1 MRVYPGSP
9 YPLGATWDGL
19 GVNFA
24 LFSEHATAVDLCL
37 FDSIDATQESARIP
51 IPEQTDMVWHA
62 YLPDLK
68 PGQLYGYRVH
78 GPYEPNHGLRFNA
91 NKLLLDPY
99 AKSLARST
107 RWDDALFGYT
117 IGHPDADLSFDTRDS
132 APFAPFGAVIDPS
145 FTWGDDRLPRTPWHR
160 TVIYEMHVGGF
171 TRLQT
176 LVPEAARGTYTA
188 LTLQPV
194 IDHLL
199 SLGVTAVELMPVHY
213 HANDRSL
220 VERGLTNYWGYNTAS
235 YFAPDLR
242 FAEART
248 PLETVREFKMMV
260 RALHAAGIEVIL
272 DVVYNHT
279 AEGNQLGPTLSWRG
293 IDNSSYYRL
302 LPNNP
307 RVHLDFTGT
316 GNTLNMQSPHVLQL
330 IMDSLRYWVTDMHVD
345 GFRFDLASTLA
356 RELYE
361 VDRLAAFFDVI
372 HQDPLISQVKLIAE
386 PWDLGEGGYQVG
398 NFPVLWTEW
407 NGKYRDTVRRFWRGD
422 PGVASEFATRLA
434 GSSDLYSRSG
444 RRPYSS
450 INFVTCHDGFTLHD
464 LVSYNEKY
472 NQANGEDNRDGESNN
487 LSWNCGAEGP
497 TDDPSIRALRERQK
511 RNFLATLLLS
521 QGVPMLCGGDE
532 VGRTQL
538 GNNNAY
544 CQDSGLTWTHWDL
557 DADQEALLAFT
568 RQLLAIR
575 RSQSTLHRRAFLRG
589 MQVNGMKDIAWLDAA
604 GGEMTQELWQ
614 APDTRTIG
622 MLLAGEAADDIDNS
636 GLKVEGDTLLALF
649 NAHDKTLPF
658 TLPSP
663 PRCIRWR
670 LLIDTFDGG
679 RVDRELSPG
688 AVYPLEAH
696 SVALLQAVSGETPP
710 PVVSEELKS
719 TTKTT
724 RTPSRRVGDSGRT
737 GRTKTSG
744 A

>member
-1 MRVYPGSP
+1 MRVFPGSP

-24 LFSEHATAVDLCL
+24 LFSEHATAVELCL
-37 FDSIDATQESARIP
+37 FDHVDATRESARVP
-51 IPEQTDMVWHA
+51 LREQTDMVWHG

-91 NKLLLDPY
+91 NKLLVDPY
-99 AKSLARST
+99 TKSIARMT

-117 IGHPDADLSFDTRDS
+117 IGSPEADLSFDARDS
-132 APFAPFGAVIDPS
+132 APFAPLGAVLDPS
-145 FTWGDDRLPRTPWHR
+145 FTWGDDRPPRTPWHR
-160 TVIYEMHVGGF
+160 TVIYEMHTKGF
-171 TRLQT
+171 TKLNP
-176 LVPEAARGTYTA
+176 LIPEPARGTYTA
-188 LTLQPV
+188 LTLQPA

-199 SLGVTAVELMPVHY
+199 SLGITAVELMPVHHHDY
-213 HANDRSL
+213 DRHL
-220 VERGLTNYWGYNTAS
+220 VERGLSNYWGYNTLS

-242 FAEART
+242 FSESGT
-248 PLETVREFKMMV
+248 PLDSVREFKMMV

-279 AEGNQLGPTLSWRG
+279 AEGNQLGPTLSMRG

-302 LPNNP
+302 MPDDP

-330 IMDSLRYWVTDMHVD
+330 IMDSLRYWVTEMHVD

-464 LVSYNEKY
+464 LVSYNEKH
-472 NQANGEDNRDGESNN
+472 NDANLESNRDGESNN
-487 LSWNCGAEGP
+487 SSWNCGVEGP
-497 TDDPSIRALRERQK
+497 TVDAAIRALRERQK

-544 CQDSGLTWTHWDL
+544 CHDSPLTWTHWDL
-557 DADQEALLAFT
+557 DGDKGKLLAFT
-568 RQLLAIR
+568 RRMVALR
-575 RSQSTLHRRAFLRG
+575 RSQSTLRRRGFLRG
-589 MQVNGMKDIAWLDAA
+589 VPINGMKDIAWLAPG

-614 APDTRTIG
+614 APDVRTIG
-622 MLLAGEAADDIDNS
+622 MLLAGEAADDIDAA
-636 GLKVEGDTLLALF
+636 GLPVKGDTLLALF
-649 NAHDKTLPF
+649 NAHDAAVAF
-658 TLPSP
+658 TLPGP
-663 PRCIRWR
+663 PGIAIWR
-670 LLIDTFDGG
+670 AVIDTFDESREG
-679 RVDRELSPG
+679 REIG
-688 AVYPLEAH
+688 TGMVYPLESR
-696 SVALLQAVSGETPP
+696 SVALFVAVAGNFVPERRATDKKL
-710 PVVSEELKS
+710 EDRK
-719 TTKTT
+719 TKA
-724 RTPSRRVGDSGRT
+724 GR
-737 GRTKTSG
+737 K
-744 A
+744 

>member
-1 MRVYPGSP
+1 MRVFPGSP

-24 LFSEHATAVDLCL
+24 LFSEHATAVELCL
-37 FDSIDATQESARIP
+37 FDGTEATAESARIP
-51 IPEQTDMVWHA
+51 LPEQTDMVWHA

-78 GPYEPNHGLRFNA
+78 GPYEPNNGLRFNA

-99 AKSLARST
+99 VKALARST

-117 IGHPDADLSFDTRDS
+117 IGHPDEDLSFDTRDS
-132 APFAPFGAVIDPS
+132 APFAPLGAVIDSS
-145 FTWGDDRLPRTPWHR
+145 FTWGDDRPPRTPWHR
-160 TVIYEMHVGGF
+160 TVIYEMHVKGS
-171 TRLQT
+171 TRLHP

-199 SLGVTAVELMPVHY
+199 ALGVTAVELMPVHY
-213 HANDRSL
+213 HANDRHL
-220 VERGLTNYWGYNTAS
+220 VQHGLTNYWGYNTAS

-242 FAEART
+242 FAEARA
-248 PLETVREFKMMV
+248 PLEPVREFKMMV

-293 IDNSSYYRL
+293 IDNRSYYRL
-302 LPNNP
+302 MPDNP

-330 IMDSLRYWVTDMHVD
+330 IMDSLRYWVTEMHVD

-361 VDRLAAFFDVI
+361 VDRLAGFFDII
-372 HQDPLISQVKLIAE
+372 HQDPVISQVKLIAE

-407 NGKYRDTVRRFWRGD
+407 NGKYRDTVRSFWRGD
-422 PGVASEFATRLA
+422 RGVASEFATRLA

-450 INFVTCHDGFTLHD
+450 INFVTCHDGFTLND
-464 LVSYNEKY
+464 LVSYNEKH
-472 NQANGEDNRDGESNN
+472 NEANGEGNRDGESNN

-497 TDDPSIRALRERQK
+497 TNDPAIRTLRERQK

-521 QGVPMLCGGDE
+521 QGVPMLSGGDE
-532 VGRTQL
+532 MGRTQM

-544 CQDSGLTWTHWDL
+544 CQDGELTWTHWDL
-557 DADQEALLAFT
+557 SAEQEALLAFT
-568 RQLLAIR
+568 RRLLHLR
-575 RSQSTLHRRAFLRG
+575 RSQSALRRRAFLRG
-589 MQVNGMKDIAWLDAA
+589 VPINGMKDIAWLAPS

-614 APDTRTIG
+614 SPDARTLG
-622 MLLAGEAADDIDNS
+622 MLLAGEAADDIDAS
-636 GLKVEGDTLLALF
+636 GLPVKGDTLLALF
-649 NAHDKTLPF
+649 NAHDKLVPFKLPA
-658 TLPSP
+658 P
-663 PRCIRWR
+663 PGCLRWR
-670 LLIDTFDGG
+670 SVIDTFDNG
-679 RVDRELSPG
+679 REDLELAMG
-688 AVYPLEAH
+688 ATYPLEARA
-696 SVALLQAVSGETPP
+696 VALLRAVSAEA
-710 PVVSEELKS
+710 PVVA
-719 TTKTT
+719 TTE
-724 RTPSRRVGDSGRT
+724 PA
-737 GRTKTSG
+737 KTSRARKTKAGG